1 MVYTVGILYVRK
13 RLGGIAMSGFVQPD
27 KEAEKA
33 FRKMVK
39 ECSELMN
46 EDDLPYVKATS
57 EEVENF
63 FETMTPKQKKFK
75 KKVEDLMIMY

>member
-1 MVYTVGILYVRK
+1 
-13 RLGGIAMSGFVQPD
+13 MSGFVQPD

-39 ECSELMN
+39 ECSEMMN

-57 EEVENF
+57 EEVEIF
-63 FETMTPKQKKFK
+63 LKQ
-75 KKVEDLMIMY
+75 

>member
-1 MVYTVGILYVRK
+1 MNGI
-13 RLGGIAMSGFVQPD
+13 VQPD

-39 ECSELMN
+39 ECSEMMN

-63 FETMTPKQKKFK
+63 FETMTPKQKKAK
-75 KKVEDLMIMY
+75 KKVEDVIIMY